1 VNRTALVLLW
11 CAACGDNRA
20 PRARDDAAPADAS
33 TACVPV
39 TGGTVDMRLVVE
51 GCTMGTDTS
60 NCMDGVVTLVT
71 SPPADKRLFAL
82 ELTGKIRI
90 IEDGVLRPTP
100 FLDMAAIDPYF
111 IADAELGLLGLAF
124 HPQYATNRELYVY
137 YTTRNPD
144 PNDTMYPYF
153 DVLARFTTSE
163 TDPYVVDPASKTV
176 LYALPDPFGNHQGGM
191 LAFGPLDGYLY
202 ISTGDGGGNGD
213 PYRLPQDTSTL
224 FGKILRIDVDHQ
236 DAGKPYRI
244 PADNPFGNEVWM
256 LGFRNP
262 WRFEFD
268 RATGDMWIGD
278 VGHAEYEEL
287 DVVRA
292 GDQRGRNF
300 GWSMWEANSCFHP
313 PCTTEGMTF
322 PQSVHDH
329 ANDGWWSIIG
339 GEVYRG
345 TCYPDL
351 VGTYFYTDTGYG
363 HLTTAKLQP
372 DGTLIEKQLPGEFV
386 GTIFQPTSLH
396 ADASGELYL
405 TQFRGHIYKLVV
417 EGGTPVE

>member
-1 VNRTALVLLW
+1 
-11 CAACGDNRA
+11 
-20 PRARDDAAPADAS
+20 
-33 TACVPV
+33 
-39 TGGTVDMRLVVE
+39 MKLVVE
-51 GCTMGTDTS
+51 GCSLGGDTS
-60 NCMDGVVTLVT
+60 SCMKGVATLVT

-82 ELTGKIRI
+82 ELGGRIRI
-90 IEDGVLRPTP
+90 LEDEVLRPAP
-100 FLDMAAIDPYF
+100 FLDLPAIEPNF
-111 IADAELGLLGLAF
+111 IAEAELGLLGLAF
-124 HPQYATNRELYVY
+124 HPRYATNREFFVY

-144 PNDTMYPYF
+144 TTDTMYPYF
-153 DVLARFTTSE
+153 DVLVRFTASPA
-163 TDPYVVDPASKTV
+163 DPYAADPASKTV
-176 LYALPDPFGNHQGGM
+176 LYALPDPFPNHQGGM
-191 LAFGPLDGYLY
+191 LAFGPDGYLY
-202 ISTGDGGGNGD
+202 ISTGDGGGNAD
-213 PYRLPQDTSTL
+213 PYGMAQDTSSL

-236 DAGKPYRI
+236 DPGKQYAI
-244 PADNPFGNEVWM
+244 PPGNPFGNEVWM

-292 GDQRGRNF
+292 GDQAGRNF
-300 GWSMWEANSCFHP
+300 GWPMWEANSCFRP

-329 ANDGWWSIIG
+329 PNDGWWAIIG

-351 VGTYFYTDTGYG
+351 VGTYLYTDTGHG
-363 HLTTAKLQP
+363 HLTSAKLQP
-372 DGTLIEKQLPGEFV
+372 DGSLIEEQLPGEFV

-396 ADASGELYL
+396 ADATGELYL
-405 TQFRGHIYKLVV
+405 TQVPGNIYKLVV
-417 EGGTPVE
+417 VEGTPVE